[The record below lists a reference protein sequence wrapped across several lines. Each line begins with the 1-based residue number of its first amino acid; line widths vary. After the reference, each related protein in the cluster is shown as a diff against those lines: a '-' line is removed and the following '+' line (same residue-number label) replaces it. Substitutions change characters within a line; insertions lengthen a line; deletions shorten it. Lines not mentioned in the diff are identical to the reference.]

1 MTVVKS
7 FEIWQL
13 PITDF
18 NNGVF
23 WGFDSQR
30 TLPCRELYKKVYERT
45 DSVQDINA
53 DDNRYLEC
61 LFGEFNWDD
70 RPADY
75 TGRSLSVSD
84 VVTING
90 VAYFCDSFGW
100 KKLDTF

>member
-1 MTVVKS
+1 MLRKS

-13 PITDF
+13 PITND
-18 NNGVF
+18 GVF
-23 WGFDSQR
+23 LGFDSQK
-30 TLPCRELYKKVYERT
+30 TLPCKEVYKKVYERT
-45 DSVQDINA
+45 DTVQDIWV
-53 DDNRYLEC
+53 DERYLEC
-61 LFGEFNWDD
+61 LFGEFNTDH
-70 RPADY
+70 PADY